1 MLSCNVFS
9 DIFYFALEN
18 KSGFSMYRRALEPQ
32 VKVCYGKVTPAEV
45 LAWLFMC
52 VLSHEIILL
61 SVFVKGILLLT
72 YFLQSKQK
80 EGQEGKVY
88 TLVFALQCSL
98 SLLQHL
104 HNEITLNE
112 WTLRCLYFQQ
122 RGQTSQAE
130 LGHLESFTKISV
142 GYRHQAFLSHW
153 S

>member
-88 TLVFALQCSL
+88 TLVFAL
-98 SLLQHL
+98 
-104 HNEITLNE
+104 
-112 WTLRCLYFQQ
+112 
-122 RGQTSQAE
+122 
-130 LGHLESFTKISV
+130 
-142 GYRHQAFLSHW
+142 
-153 S
+153 